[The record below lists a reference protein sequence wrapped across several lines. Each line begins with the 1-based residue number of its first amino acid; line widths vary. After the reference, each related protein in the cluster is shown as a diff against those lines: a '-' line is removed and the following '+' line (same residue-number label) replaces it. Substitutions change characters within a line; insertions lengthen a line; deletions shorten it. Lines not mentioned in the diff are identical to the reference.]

1 MSLEDVKKRAMT
13 DGAFRTRLIADPVTA
28 ISRAGISLSQS
39 EMDTLR
45 SSIER
50 LKANKTAGELDQ
62 VFRTGALG
70 W

>member
-13 DGAFRTRLIADPVTA
+13 DGTFRSRLIADPVTTV
-28 ISRAGISLSQS
+28 SRAGISLSRS

-45 SSIER
+45 SSIEQLR
-50 LKANKTAGELDQ
+50 TNKTASELDQ
-62 VFRTGALG
+62 VFRAGALG